1 MERTRQGQADVASRE
16 AIIPDSACVV
26 LFRSA
31 LTGLGGC
38 CTGGQARDDGVGS
51 KRTGVTPPRP
61 LGGALPAWLRATVA
75 YCLAALVVALAV
87 TVVLRVLLSGL
98 VVTIAVV
105 AALLLVALIS
115 PFTSAL
121 VRRRVPSWLSA
132 LVGVL
137 LILGVPVGVGF
148 LLVSRASA
156 QFGQLQASVTSAVDD
171 LRRFLVD
178 GPFALQ
184 PERVDE
190 VRDSVVGFVQ
200 RTVPDPVAGATLA
213 LEALSGTAIA
223 VFVLFFLLKDGERM
237 WRWLLSW
244 TSAAHR
250 ERVDG
255 AGSIAW
261 ETLQSYV
268 RGTVLIA
275 IADAVGIGLALVVLG
290 VPLSLSLTLL
300 VFLGGFV
307 PILGATLSG
316 ALAVVVTLVA
326 QGVTSAL
333 ILLAVVLVVQQIE
346 GNVLQPLVMGRAL
359 QLHPVAILLAVSA
372 GGLLAGIAGA
382 IVAVPLVA
390 VSYRVAAH
398 LAARDERPVV
408 AAALAQDVT

>member
-1 MERTRQGQADVASRE
+1 MGA
-16 AIIPDSACVV
+16 
-26 LFRSA
+26 
-31 LTGLGGC
+31 
-38 CTGGQARDDGVGS
+38 

-75 YCLAALVVALAV
+75 YCLAALVVALTA
-87 TVVLRVLLSGL
+87 TVALRVLLSVG
-98 VVTIAVV
+98 VVTFAVV
-105 AALLLVALIS
+105 AALLLAALIS
-115 PFTSAL
+115 PFTSVL

-148 LLVSRASA
+148 LLASRAST
-156 QFGQLQASVTSAVDD
+156 QFGQLQAAVTGAVDD

-200 RTVPDPVAGATLA
+200 RTVPDPVTGATVA
-213 LEALSGTAIA
+213 LEALSGTALA

-244 TSAAHR
+244 TPAAHR

-255 AGSIAW
+255 AGRCAW

-268 RGTVLIA
+268 QGTVLIA
-275 IADAVGIGLALVVLG
+275 IADAVGIGLALVVLH
-290 VPLSLSLTLL
+290 VPLTLSLTLL

-307 PILGATLSG
+307 PILGATVSG
-316 ALAVVVTLVA
+316 ALAVVVTLAA

-333 ILLAVVLVVQQIE
+333 ILLAVVLVVQQLE

-359 QLHPVAILLAVSA
+359 RLHPVVILLAVSA

-390 VSYRVAAH
+390 VTYRVAAH
-398 LAARDERPVV
+398 LAARDERPEATPAPVGG
-408 AAALAQDVT
+408 AT